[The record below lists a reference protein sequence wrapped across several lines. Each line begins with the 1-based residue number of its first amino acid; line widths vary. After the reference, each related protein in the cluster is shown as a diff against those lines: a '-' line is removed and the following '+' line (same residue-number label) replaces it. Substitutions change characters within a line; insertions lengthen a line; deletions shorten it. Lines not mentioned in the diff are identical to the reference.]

1 MLFFGANLVSPNH
14 FINLGWSVIL
24 AEWSFYLD
32 SDEEGGL
39 KLKSP
44 AVAGL
49 TELRTEYLINYVL

>member
-1 MLFFGANLVSPNH
+1 MASADSSGEILL
-14 FINLGWSVIL
+14 LGLKQEPGI
-24 AEWSFYLD
+24 
-32 SDEEGGL
+32 